1 MIYATRNDGETNE
14 KLILK
19 YKKLFFQSRI
29 ASKIKTE
36 RYAVKQPNKRKQRI
50 KAIVRSNY
58 RDLNNKVY
66 F

>member
-14 KLILK
+14 KLILR

-36 RYAVKQPNKRKQRI
+36 RYAVKQANKRKQRI
-50 KAIVRSNY
+50 KAIVRGNY
-58 RDLNNKVY
+58 RDLNTKVY